1 MRHENILAGLGG
13 MGLDEAIKDTR
24 AALDQ
29 QWQPSQLSVT
39 TANVNICLTQE
50 ERFAIGKVIR
60 EMLKDRLLVLENES
74 DCSDLVRNYPFKDN
88 RR

>member
-1 MRHENILAGLGG
+1 MMRHENILAGLGG

-39 TANVNICLTQE
+39 TANPD
-50 ERFAIGKVIR
+50 F
-60 EMLKDRLLVLENES
+60 S
-74 DCSDLVRNYPFKDN
+74 
-88 RR
+88 